1 MPLKR
6 ILIIILAKNARFKLR
21 NKHLSFMNE
30 IIIVFIPAEI
40 ELTILFFSE
49 KRNLSQKF
57 FVFFA

>member
-6 ILIIILAKNARFKLR
+6 ILVIILAKNVRLKLR

-40 ELTILFFSE
+40 ELTILFFSK
-49 KRNLSQKF
+49 KRNLS
-57 FVFFA
+57 